1 MNSENFDNNI
11 NDTEIN
17 NAEINDETSI
27 AEKPEEK
34 INWLKELRDWVV
46 AILLAVL
53 IAFVVREYVFT
64 LVKVQGQSMEPSLH
78 HDDRLYV
85 NRFFYTPEKGDVI
98 IFEPAT
104 DPNRPYVKRVIATEG
119 DTVYIDFKT
128 GDVYVNDEVIDED
141 YIKDETREM
150 GSYISDLIKNEKYS
164 KSSPIVIQPGYIFV
178 MGDNRNNSK
187 DSRHLGPVPIEEVMG
202 GAVFRFWPLNDIGL
216 VHKDAE

>member
-1 MNSENFDNNI
+1 MNSENFDNSI

-17 NAEINDETSI
+17 DETQI
-27 AEKPEEK
+27 TEKPAEK

-53 IAFVVREYVFT
+53 IAFFVREYVFT

-85 NRFFYTPEKGDVI
+85 NRFFYTPEKGDVV

-119 DTVYIDFKT
+119 DTVYIDFRT
-128 GDVYVNDEVIDED
+128 GDVYVNDEVIEED

-150 GSYISDLIKNEKYS
+150 GSYISELIRNGEYGRT
-164 KSSPIVIQPGYIFV
+164 SPIVIQPGYIFV

-202 GAVFRFWPLNDIGL
+202 GAVFRFWPLSDAGS